1 MTFCFDID
9 NTLLMTNYE
18 NGTYTVKHVN
28 AYIVRLIK
36 ELKKKGHIIILHTG
50 RHWNHIKLTKEQVEE
65 TGITYDSLVMGKPV
79 ADVYIDDRSVRPEE
93 CFKHFK
99 NILED

>member
-1 MTFCFDID
+1 
-9 NTLLMTNYE
+9 
-18 NGTYTVKHVN
+18 
-28 AYIVRLIK
+28 
-36 ELKKKGHIIILHTG
+36 
-50 RHWNHIKLTKEQVEE
+50 
-65 TGITYDSLVMGKPV
+65 MGKPV